1 MPKLSLSIIF
11 LFFLLGGVSH
21 FVFMESFI
29 KIMPNYL
36 GFHKELVI
44 ISGVFEIL
52 GAIGLLIPKTRLFA
66 GYGLIALS
74 ISVFPANI
82 NMALHPELFPDM
94 SVTMLYVRLPLQLLI
109 IALIWLAMRYKK
121 TQTT

>member
-1 MPKLSLSIIF
+1 MSQIPLFIVF

-21 FVFMESFI
+21 FIFMESFI

-44 ISGVFEIL
+44 VSGVFEIL
-52 GAIGLLIPKTRLFA
+52 GAIGLLIHRTRLFA

-74 ISVFPANI
+74 IAVFPANI

-94 SVTMLYVRLPLQLLI
+94 SVTMLYVRLPLQVLI
-109 IALIWLAMRYKK
+109 IAFIWSAMKYKSNN
-121 TQTT
+121 